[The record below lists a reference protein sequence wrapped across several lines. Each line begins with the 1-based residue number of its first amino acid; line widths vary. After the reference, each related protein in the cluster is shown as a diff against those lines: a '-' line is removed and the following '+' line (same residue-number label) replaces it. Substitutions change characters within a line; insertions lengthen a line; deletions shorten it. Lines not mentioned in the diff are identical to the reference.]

1 MTGKN
6 SGRLST
12 LFRGVKDS
20 GAATEVDSSPYRN
33 IRAMMPHLF
42 FPEKPE
48 IQIFQV
54 NVLGVFQ
61 YRKPMEKTN
70 TKTHL
75 STFSD
80 PVKPA
85 CGLHVPMSQPCATSN
100 LMTIH
105 EQQFMTRWCPPT
117 CLLSHDFLWPE
128 AQTPPC
134 SMGSGRDTLPKA
146 GHEHPCGKVGGDAGT
161 GFTLEIRGAPSHLLH
176 CPQLPV
182 RDSAFSSA
190 KEGF

>member
-1 MTGKN
+1 MQECGP
-6 SGRLST
+6 R
-12 LFRGVKDS
+12 V
-20 GAATEVDSSPYRN
+20 ATTPV
-33 IRAMMPHLF
+33 

-48 IQIFQV
+48 IQIFQA
-54 NVLGVFQ
+54 NVLGVFK
-61 YRKPMEKTN
+61 YRKPVEKPN

-80 PVKPA
+80 PMKPA

-100 LMTIH
+100 LMTTH

-128 AQTPPC
+128 AQTLPC
-134 SMGSGRDTLPKA
+134 SMGSGRDTLPFKA

-161 GFTLEIRGAPSHLLH
+161 GFTLEIRGPRLTSCTALNSLLGT
-176 CPQLPV
+176 QLPLQQKRV
-182 RDSAFSSA
+182 SERT
-190 KEGF
+190 K